1 YGVVV
6 PLYFAT
12 AKAWYEKAAAQ
23 GDIRSQNNLG
33 FMYTQGQGGHKDF
46 NTAKFWYEKAAAQED
61 TDAQYNLGLIY
72 LNGRGIGKDL
82 NTAKKWFKQSCDN
95 GNQQGCDEYRILN
108 PH

>member
-1 YGVVV
+1 
-6 PLYFAT
+6 
-12 AKAWYEKAAAQ
+12 
-23 GDIRSQNNLG
+23 
-33 FMYTQGQGGHKDF
+33 M
-46 NTAKFWYEKAAAQED
+46 
-61 TDAQYNLGLIY
+61 Y